1 MADYVS
7 KHTGL
12 TIDSTIDR
20 ILNGDVGHVQGVS
33 VVAVYQSIAGQGNGS
48 RNTITIALSDGRE
61 SNISVMN
68 GTIPSFSTAN
78 AGKLMYIDEN
88 GEPKPLA
95 LSPAFNITNGV
106 LNVTLLDTIPRGEVM
121 SVDENGNATISGSDV
136 SWSIDMDGNAT
147 LSGATLTVDENG
159 DATIE

>member
-20 ILNGDVGHVQGVS
+20 ILNGDIGNVQGVG
-33 VVAVYQSIAGQGNGS
+33 VVAIYQSVTGQGNGS
-48 RNTITIALSDGRE
+48 WNTITIALSDGRE
-61 SNISVMN
+61 SKISVAN
-68 GTIPSFSTAN
+68 GTIPSFSTEN
-78 AGKLMYIDEN
+78 AGKLMYIDEQ

-95 LSPAFNITNGV
+95 LSPVFYIADGV
-106 LNVTLLDTIPRGEVM
+106 LNVNLLESIPRGEAM
-121 SVDENGNATISGSDV
+121 SVDESGNATISDS
-136 SWSIDMDGNAT
+136 SITFEIDTDGNAT

-159 DATIE
+159 DATFK